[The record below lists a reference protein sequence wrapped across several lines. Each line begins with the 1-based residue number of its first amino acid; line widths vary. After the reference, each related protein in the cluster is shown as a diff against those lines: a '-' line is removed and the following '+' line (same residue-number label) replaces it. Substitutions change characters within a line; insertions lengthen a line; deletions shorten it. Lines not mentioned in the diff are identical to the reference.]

1 MHDVIYEAES
11 ALCNINKHRLQLN
24 VLFVNIGNGMP
35 GIGNTVYMYIG
46 ETEALNATHER
57 WCQSKEPVALT
68 HLLINNGIIYFVCL
82 DTYLIC

>member
-1 MHDVIYEAES
+1 
-11 ALCNINKHRLQLN
+11 
-24 VLFVNIGNGMP
+24 MP

-68 HLLINNGIIYFVCL
+68 PLINNGIIYFVCL